1 MDVTIKDL
9 YEPVLDNFI
18 NQDTDR
24 FGRITRKATDKDH
37 TVDLL
42 INVSAITV
50 GDHFISIKYPN
61 DNIAFIP
68 CKSDNYLKIE
78 VM

>member
-1 MDVTIKDL
+1 MDITIYDL
-9 YEPVLDNFI
+9 LVDDVDKFI

-24 FGRITRKATDKDH
+24 FGRVTRKSTDTDR

-42 INVSAITV
+42 INVKGITV
-50 GDHFISIKYPN
+50 SENAIAMTFPN
-61 DNIAFIP
+61 GNIAFVDCP
-68 CKSDNYLKIE
+68 LAHYLKIE

>member
-1 MDVTIKDL
+1 MDITIHDL

-24 FGRITRKATDKDH
+24 YGRVTRKATEHNH

-42 INVSAITV
+42 INVTGICINDD
-50 GDHFISIKYPN
+50 GISLRYPN
-61 DNIAFIP
+61 ENIAFIP
-68 CKSDNYLKIE
+68 CKSENYLKIE